1 VMFWLC
7 LYIFERSWVKTLGL
21 TVTMM
26 VYLGGLTLV
35 LDRVLLWHSAGDRS
49 TGPRRGGR
57 RRLGR

>member
-1 VMFWLC
+1 MFWLC

-35 LDRVLLWHSAGDRS
+35 LDRVLLWHSGGSRS
-49 TGPRRGGR
+49 TRPRRAGR